1 MKPRPKVMG
10 NTWCILIQT
19 ICAGKSYDWKASF
32 IWSFKKQF
40 YIISDMVFFF
50 VCKIISIPEVILVL
64 GVEVQVSFF
73 LMSVSLRGRKMGM
86 KSKTPS
92 NATLPWVFIIT
103 VSNCVITTKLC
114 NNHYHHHTELPG
126 NILRVAFKS
135 YTERQKDHCQNP
147 TSAILLESLC
157 HFIM

>member
-64 GVEVQVSFF
+64 GVLLFMPIF
-73 LMSVSLRGRKMGM
+73 LPLRDTDIRK
-86 KSKTPS
+86 KETWTSTPS
-92 NATLPWVFIIT
+92 NATLHWVFIIT
-103 VSNCVITTKLC
+103 ASNCVITTKLC